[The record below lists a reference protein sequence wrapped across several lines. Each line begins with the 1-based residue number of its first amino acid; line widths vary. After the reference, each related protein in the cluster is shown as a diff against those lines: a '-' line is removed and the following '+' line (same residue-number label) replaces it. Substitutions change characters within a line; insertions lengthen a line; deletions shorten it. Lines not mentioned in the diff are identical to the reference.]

1 MTSEQIQK
9 LYSEFHT
16 PLHVQRHC
24 KAVAEFGA
32 LLARKLQEQGINV
45 NEGLVYDAGLLHDL
59 VRYVDFRVLNPEEWN
74 YDVEQADVA
83 FWKSMRVQYAGVH
96 HADVGADILE
106 SKGFHDLAE
115 IVRKHNFLQILKGF
129 NTWEEKL
136 VYYADKR
143 AKHDEIV
150 PLLERL
156 MDGRKRN
163 QPHLMSDPLS
173 SELDTKVAV
182 LEAEIFAAIGMSPEA
197 LDALSEL

>member
-1 MTSEQIQK
+1 MTPEQVQN
-9 LYSEFHT
+9 LYDEFHT

-24 KAVAEFGA
+24 RAVAEFGA
-32 LLARKLQEQGINV
+32 LLARKLQAQGIAV
-45 NEGLVYDAGLLHDL
+45 NEKLVYDAGLVHDL
-59 VRYVDFRVLNPEEWN
+59 VRYVDFRIFNPDDWN
-74 YDVEQADVA
+74 YAVDPVDVA
-83 FWKSMRVQYAGVH
+83 FWTEMRAQHAGVH

-115 IVRKHNFLQILKGF
+115 VVRKHNFLQILKGF

-143 AKHDEIV
+143 AKHHHIV

-163 QPHLMSDPLS
+163 QPHLMNDPSS

-182 LEAEIFAAIGMSPEA
+182 LEAEIFASIGMTPDA
-197 LDALSEL
+197 LDAEIN